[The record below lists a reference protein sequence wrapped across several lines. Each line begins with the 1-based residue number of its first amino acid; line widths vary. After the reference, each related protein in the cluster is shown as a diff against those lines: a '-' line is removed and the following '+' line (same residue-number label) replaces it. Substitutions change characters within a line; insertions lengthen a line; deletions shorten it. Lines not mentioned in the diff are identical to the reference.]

1 MISDRSAVQD
11 KPEANAKTITA
22 DGLPRTGNI
31 TNYEKNPAGAD

>member
-1 MISDRSAVQD
+1 MMFDRSAVQN

-22 DGLPRTGNI
+22 DGLPRMENI